1 MDKSQVNGR
10 VIDAINDVL
19 TLHPEL
25 TKAALAE
32 LCGVKPAKF
41 SEILNLRMNAGVEIM
56 SALCIQFNIS
66 ADWLLTARNGLR
78 PTRNYVRQ
86 QTTMPRRTIR
96 WLRRRWLQERRRQRS
111 CQKFLNVQHR
121 RYGIPSWQRKK
132 AVHIHLHTGNNP
144 SYFENS
150 A

>member
-66 ADWLLTARNGLR
+66 ADWLLTGRGDMLSTELSAAPAKTDPSTFMQLVDTIKQQAQEIGQLKERIAQLEREGGKDVSGAHSETAARVG
-78 PTRNYVRQ
+78 
-86 QTTMPRRTIR
+86 
-96 WLRRRWLQERRRQRS
+96 
-111 CQKFLNVQHR
+111 
-121 RYGIPSWQRKK
+121 
-132 AVHIHLHTGNNP
+132 
-144 SYFENS
+144 
-150 A
+150 